1 MNLKINNNLNRR
13 FTKNNNFFNELS
25 ENEIEYT
32 EINNQN
38 VNFKTTQDK
47 SPNLIL
53 LILIFLALL
62 IGLLFYLS

>member
-25 ENEIEYT
+25 ENTEIEYT

-38 VNFKTTQDK
+38 VNFKTTYK
-47 SPNLIL
+47 ISPQI
-53 LILIFLALL
+53 
-62 IGLLFYLS
+62 